1 MAERET
7 EAQRQHP
14 GRGAEHSNFLWSER
28 IFPNHMMGRMDTERN
43 PSLSI
48 TPALKVYC
56 LKVYKEGDPHWK
68 STIIMKII
76 SLIFIEH
83 LLYSRHFDKHFKCI

>member
-7 EAQRQHP
+7 EAQRQHL

-28 IFPNHMMGRMDTERN
+28 IFPNHMMGRINTGRN

-48 TPALKVYC
+48 TPALKVSC

-68 STIIMKII
+68 STLIMEII
-76 SLIFIEH
+76 SLISTEH
-83 LLYSRHFDKHFKCI
+83 LL